1 MVYPGTF
8 HRLVLIGTNYADT
21 WNTTL
26 SIVPIGGGTSV
37 PAVSNDLLEDVG
49 IAVGDWFNNTD
60 AVPTGIAICDKAKLT
75 SIKLNRVGPDGKY
88 VDPETQ
94 EHVYSSP
101 IAGAASGFTPAPQLT
116 LAATLRGVN
125 ERARAGRGRMYFPP
139 SVFVTRLQT
148 DGRLSA
154 ADALL
159 YAKGVD
165 YLIGMINDVYL
176 AAGVTAVAGIA
187 SKQGAGAFQAVN
199 KVTAGRVVDTIRS
212 RRSAL
217 VEDPQEAP

>member
-1 MVYPGTF
+1 M
-8 HRLVLIGTNYADT
+8 IGTNYADT

-26 SIVPIGGGTSV
+26 AMVPIGGGTAL
-37 PAVSNDLLEDVG
+37 PAVSDALLLATAT
-49 IAVGDWFNNTD
+49 AVGDWFNNTD
-60 AVPTGIAICDKAKLT
+60 ATPTGIAICDKVKLT

-88 VDPETQ
+88 VDPETK
-94 EHVYSSP
+94 EHVYGTP

-116 LAATLRGVN
+116 IAATLRGLN

-154 ADALL
+154 ADALT

-165 YLIGMINDVYL
+165 YLMGMLTDVYI
-176 AAGVTAVAGIA
+176 AQSVSAVPGIA
-187 SKQGAGAFQAVN
+187 SKQGSGAFQGLN